1 MVKHLR
7 KHGYEVTAFDLSS
20 DSCAKVQAMGAAL
33 PSNAAGGF
41 WHRSEPDS
49 GSFFTGNVWNRTQAR
64 RFIPYRAKE
73 AAIRR

>member
-1 MVKHLR
+1 MNDSKQRIGIIGVGRMGQPMVKHLR

-41 WHRSEPDS
+41 WHRI
-49 GSFFTGNVWNRTQAR
+49 RT
-64 RFIPYRAKE
+64 
-73 AAIRR
+73 